1 MKAFALTEL
10 LVVLV
15 IVVGVAAWV
24 GPTLMRWQPE
34 LQVRERANALVSD
47 LRLAAMESRAGW
59 QDSVYGIKFESDRYI
74 IYQGGS
80 YALRESS
87 ADRVV
92 SLPNNLS
99 LQTTVAGEEV
109 VFDRRGIAQQ
119 TGEVTISHGFGK
131 EMSVVINEW
140 ASFKQ

>member
-1 MKAFALTEL
+1 
-10 LVVLV
+10 
-15 IVVGVAAWV
+15 
-24 GPTLMRWQPE
+24 
-34 LQVRERANALVSD
+34 VSD
-47 LRLAAMESRAGW
+47 LRLAAMESRAGR

-109 VFDRRGIAQQ
+109 VFDRRGRAQQ